1 MWYEFCTEKHLQ
13 CKGTF
18 IFAENDLGVLLCLF
32 LPVVLSL
39 LFSWEILPVIF
50 SARKYFSWE
59 QKNTF
64 WNTESEFKKNNGAM
78 RKKVRLQRQQK
89 RAPKLSLPSCISKLL
104 ISITAIANKQKQ
116 PSRGVL
122 RKICSQNMQQI
133 YRRAPMLK
141 CDFSTPMPK
150 CDFSKATLLKSHF
163 GIDVLL

>member
-1 MWYEFCTEKHLQ
+1 
-13 CKGTF
+13 
-18 IFAENDLGVLLCLF
+18 
-32 LPVVLSL
+32 
-39 LFSWEILPVIF
+39 
-50 SARKYFSWE
+50 
-59 QKNTF
+59 
-64 WNTESEFKKNNGAM
+64 M

-104 ISITAIANKQKQ
+104 TSITAIANKQKQ